1 MRYLLIRKLHLI
13 RIVFLIF
20 LFVMM
25 AGSPFWRRELCSR
38 SENLAQISRYHQ
50 TPDEGQFGGPCL
62 LSSLPAFAIVTR
74 DLVRQFNHSQ
84 EARETAGLDDF
95 SVGQLLKNKATPWTN
110 GGLNTLMPK

>member
-62 LSSLPAFAIVTR
+62 LSFFAASWLCTVTLDR
-74 DLVRQFNHSQ
+74 SEQ
-84 EARETAGLDDF
+84 TADF
-95 SVGQLLKNKATPWTN
+95 PRRTPQGMIWD
-110 GGLNTLMPK
+110 